1 MSFWAR
7 IQKTVQL
14 GSGSGLPWLFKGQP
28 VSSLVLRLMPTGS
41 IPPALKVWGRQG
53 GSLTTRVIA
62 LRRGTLLL
70 VVSAALGAHAGG
82 QSQSP
87 AKTPEAPTT
96 PESRRAVKFER
107 NLVYGKAGGQ
117 ELRLN
122 LARPTEA
129 APNRPC
135 IVFVHGGGWTG
146 GDKDIYDE
154 AIRFAAGKGYVG
166 ATVEYRLAPAHRFP
180 AQVQDVKCAVRY
192 LRAHAEQYGIDP
204 KRIGAAGDS
213 AGGQLV
219 MMLGVT
225 RPEDGL
231 EGDGGWS
238 GTSSAVQAVVS
249 YYGPT
254 DLGAADVPE
263 LSKWVVEAFLG
274 APAAKVPD
282 VCRKAS
288 PIFYVHTGQA
298 PILLLQG
305 TVDPLV
311 PTTQA
316 VRMATAMSA
325 AKAAG
330 RVELIVGAAHGFS
343 GAQQQHAIETTAAFF
358 DEHLRAE
365 RITK

>member
-1 MSFWAR
+1 MSR
-7 IQKTVQL
+7 I
-14 GSGSGLPWLFKGQP
+14 
-28 VSSLVLRLMPTGS
+28 VLRRKLAN
-41 IPPALKVWGRQG
+41 IAPALKARPRQRR
-53 GSLTTRVIA
+53 SLNASVIT

-70 VVSAALGAHAGG
+70 LVSAALGAHAGG
-82 QSQSP
+82 QSPSTAPPP
-87 AKTPEAPTT
+87 ATT
-96 PESRRAVKFER
+96 LMAPESHPVVKFER
-107 NLVYGKAGGQ
+107 DLLYGKAGGE

-122 LARPTEA
+122 LARPIGA
-129 APNRPC
+129 APARPC

-146 GDKDIYDE
+146 GDKNMYDE

-166 ATVEYRLAPAHRFP
+166 ATVGYRLAPAHLFP
-180 AQVQDVKCAVRY
+180 AQVQDVKCAVRF
-192 LRAHAEQYGIDP
+192 LRAHAEHYGIDP

-238 GTSSAVQAVVS
+238 ETSSAVQAVVS

-254 DLGAADVPE
+254 DLGAPDVPE
-263 LSKWVVEAFLG
+263 LSKWVVTAYLG

-288 PIFYVHTGQA
+288 PLSYVHTGQA
-298 PILLLQG
+298 PMLLMQG
-305 TVDPLV
+305 TIDPLV

-316 VRMATAMSA
+316 VRMGMAMSA

-330 RVELIVGAAHGFS
+330 RIEIMVGAAHGFS
-343 GAQQQHAIETTAAFF
+343 GADQQHAIEATTAFF
-358 DEHLRAE
+358 DEHLRAA
-365 RITK
+365 RIGK

>member
-1 MSFWAR
+1 MSFRAK
-7 IQKTVQL
+7 IQRALPL
-14 GSGSGLPWLFKGQP
+14 GNVPRLEWL
-28 VSSLVLRLMPTGS
+28 R
-41 IPPALKVWGRQG
+41 GRQ
-53 GSLTTRVIA
+53 RI
-62 LRRGTLLL
+62 LLL
-70 VVSAALGAHAGG
+70 VVSVASGAIAGG
-82 QSQSP
+82 QSPSR
-87 AKTPEAPTT
+87 AGTPTAPTAL
-96 PESRRAVKFER
+96 ESPRAVKFER
-107 NLVYGKAGGQ
+107 NLVYGKSGGQ

-122 LARPTEA
+122 LARPVEA
-129 APNRPC
+129 GPSRPC
-135 IVFVHGGGWTG
+135 IMFVHGGGWTG
-146 GDKDIYDE
+146 GDKEAYDE
-154 AIRFAAGKGYVG
+154 AIRVAVEKGYVG
-166 ATVEYRLAPAHRFP
+166 VTVGYRLAPAHRFP

-238 GTSSAVQAVVS
+238 NMSSAVQAVVS

-254 DLGAADVPE
+254 DLGAPDVPMV
-263 LSKWVVEAFLG
+263 SKWVVEVFLG

-282 VCRKAS
+282 LCRQAS
-288 PIFYVHTGQA
+288 PLFYVHAGQA
-298 PILLLQG
+298 PLLLLQG

-343 GAQQQHAIETTAAFF
+343 GAQQQHAIEATTAFF
-358 DEHLRAE
+358 DEHLRVDRAA
-365 RITK
+365 K